1 MQQTAPPSPQELKR
15 QLAESERRVKE
26 LDAREQ
32 YLVEREHILDEGPLT
47 ITVLDE
53 TIKAKKFQLNS
64 LKDKL
69 KDCNLQLVKRRTEL
83 LDIDDKLAESKD
95 VFDHLRISNEA
106 ETDSHSKIIR
116 ELKKEKRDIESE
128 IADRKKYYDKQEK
141 DIAAAVDEGNAVLRG
156 IGYEV
161 RSAQNQRNELLA
173 EVAGIEMQKV
183 NCMYELSELKSKAD
197 LEIADIEQ
205 SKDAILDSINKE
217 KQYLSEITIQSKLI
231 TDETN
236 KKVNMLKVKEQELLT
251 REEAVRKDRVALE
264 TERRRWNSTKS
275 LYGIN

>member
-1 MQQTAPPSPQELKR
+1 M
-15 QLAESERRVKE
+15 
-26 LDAREQ
+26 
-32 YLVEREHILDEGPLT
+32 
-47 ITVLDE
+47 LDE